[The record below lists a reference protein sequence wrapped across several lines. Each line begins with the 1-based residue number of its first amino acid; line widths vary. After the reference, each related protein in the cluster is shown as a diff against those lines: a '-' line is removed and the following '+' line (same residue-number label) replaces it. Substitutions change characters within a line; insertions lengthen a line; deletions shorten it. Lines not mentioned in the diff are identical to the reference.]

1 LAAALA
7 LVGGQA
13 SADPVCDQFWAAVTD
28 LSEEA
33 PQFAG
38 RLAGKDG
45 DWCLVEDFVFET
57 PGDYVPDWHA
67 KRVRLRG
74 GALPWLSALIASG
87 SVGGSGG
94 GLVPDRLEIDVEGMR
109 LVVSTGNPQ
118 MDYLFAAQA
127 RANLID
133 GALRLSWDAAARVL
147 KLESLT
153 VDFPGDNALSLNA
166 VARGV
171 DLGSTGAMQMSVTS
185 FAVTEADLSVTTHGL
200 FEWYGLMAMGPVF
213 LPNEGDMEAA
223 VAGLKAE
230 ATAGIAALPDATF
243 PAATRAA
250 MTAFLAELPNPAGVL
265 TVALRSDPGFGPAR
279 LSGYA
284 VNGIPDSL
292 AGAAPLLDGVTV
304 NIGWTH
310 EDTP

>member
-1 LAAALA
+1 LATTLA
-7 LVGGQA
+7 LVAGQA
-13 SADPVCDQFWAAVTD
+13 SADQVCDQFWAAVTG
-28 LSEEA
+28 LPEEA

-74 GALPWLSALIASG
+74 GALLWLSGLIG
-87 SVGGSGG
+87 DGSGG
-94 GLVPDRLEIDVEGMR
+94 GVVPDRLEIDVEGLR

-133 GALRLSWDAAARVL
+133 GALRLSWDAAERVL
-147 KLESLT
+147 KLDSLT
-153 VDFPGDNALSLNA
+153 VDFPGDNALSLTA

-200 FEWYGLMAMGPVF
+200 FEWYALMALGPVF

-230 ATAGIAALPDATF
+230 AAAGIATLPEATF

-250 MTAFLAELPNPAGVL
+250 LTAFLAELPNPAGVL
-265 TVALRSDPGFGPAR
+265 SVALRSGPGFGPAR

-284 VNGIPDSL
+284 VNGVPDSL
-292 AGAAPLLDGVTV
+292 ADAAPLLDGVTV